1 LNPTPE
7 QLAVYAD
14 IQPDPRHPAFGS
26 WMRSYLSGA
35 ADLKRQMQIFCAS
48 LTDLDTQLGRLFT
61 ALEEMKLADNT
72 LVFLSSDNGAED
84 YRIGNASN
92 AGVGNTGALRARK
105 RSMYEGGIRTFG
117 LARWPGKIPAGR
129 RDEVSVTGAVDFL
142 PTVCK
147 LAGVD
152 LPEDLAVDGEDV
164 SDIWMGQSRERSK
177 PLHWEWLYSVAGGDE
192 GGYSPPPLA
201 VREGRWKLFVNHQG
215 KGAQLF
221 NIPEDP
227 SEQKDLASEHPALV
241 ESLSAKALAWV
252 QTLPS
257 SRVRDA
263 LEHSP
268 SRSKKP

>member
-1 LNPTPE
+1 
-7 QLAVYAD
+7 
-14 IQPDPRHPAFGS
+14 
-26 WMRSYLSGA
+26 
-35 ADLKRQMQIFCAS
+35 
-48 LTDLDTQLGRLFT
+48 
-61 ALEEMKLADNT
+61 
-72 LVFLSSDNGAED
+72 
-84 YRIGNASN
+84 
-92 AGVGNTGALRARK
+92 
-105 RSMYEGGIRTFG
+105 
-117 LARWPGKIPAGR
+117 
-129 RDEVSVTGAVDFL
+129 
-142 PTVCK
+142 
-147 LAGVD
+147 VD